1 MYYPKEL
8 FSINETATRRNL
20 RAYDLRQT
28 EIKQKA
34 MLLEPNYKKLNLI
47 EQAAIR
53 ELIELG
59 KLGPVNELAKSFKKW
74 KESNGKE

>member
-8 FSINETATRRNL
+8 FSINETATRRNIRL
-20 RAYDLRQT
+20 YDLKQT
-28 EIKQKA
+28 EIEQKA
-34 MLLEPNYKKLNLI
+34 IQLEPNYKKLNLI

-53 ELIELG
+53 ELVKLG
-59 KLGPVNELAKSFKKW
+59 KPGPVNELAKNFKKW